1 MFLIPRAGDSIED
14 VSKVVGVSF
23 PQGSFDLP
31 PELRELEQIPQER
44 RERAINR
51 YPLNEQ
57 GLLIRFSPRAQPP
70 PQTSPAAQ
78 EPINTE
84 ARSEEPSSPSKPQDL
99 VLPPDDC
106 DSTKSNGQALQP
118 APASELGKETP
129 VSVPLVP
136 LGVGRGH
143 TMMSVDACGARP
155 FGNVQSSFGPMPT
168 IGRGN
173 SLHMLDT
180 QNPSQW

>member
-1 MFLIPRAGDSIED
+1 M
-14 VSKVVGVSF
+14 SF

-31 PELRELEQIPQER
+31 PELRELEQILQER
-44 RERAINR
+44 RERAMNR
-51 YPLNEQ
+51 YPLNKQ
-57 GLLIRFSPRAQPP
+57 GLLIRFSPRAQSP
-70 PQTSPAAQ
+70 PQTPPTAQ

-84 ARSEEPSSPSKPQDL
+84 AHSEEPSSPSKPQDL
-99 VLPPDDC
+99 VLPTDDC
-106 DSTKSNGQALQP
+106 ESTKSKDQALQP
-118 APASELGKETP
+118 APASEPGKETP
-129 VSVPLVP
+129 VRVPPVF

-155 FGNVQSSFGPMPT
+155 FGNVQSSFAPMPT

>member
-1 MFLIPRAGDSIED
+1 M
-14 VSKVVGVSF
+14 SF

-44 RERAINR
+44 RERAMNR
-51 YPLNEQ
+51 YPLNNQ

-70 PQTSPAAQ
+70 PQTSPTGQ
-78 EPINTE
+78 EPINAE
-84 ARSEEPSSPSKPQDL
+84 AHLEEPSSPSKPQDV
-99 VLPPDDC
+99 VLPTDDC
-106 DSTKSNGQALQP
+106 ESTKSNDQALRP

-129 VSVPLVP
+129 VSVPPVP

-143 TMMSVDACGARP
+143 TMMTRDACGARA
-155 FGNVQSSFGPMPT
+155 FGNVQSSFCPMPT

>member
-1 MFLIPRAGDSIED
+1 MTLLKAFLKS
-14 VSKVVGVSF
+14 VVCLF

-44 RERAINR
+44 REQAINR

-84 ARSEEPSSPSKPQDL
+84 AHLEEPSSPQEPQDL
-99 VLPPDDC
+99 VLPPEDC
-106 DSTKSNGQALQP
+106 ESTKSNDQALHP

-129 VSVPLVP
+129 PPVP

-143 TMMSVDACGARP
+143 TMVSVDACGARP
-155 FGNVQSSFGPMPT
+155 FGNGQSSFSPMPT

-173 SLHMLDT
+173 SLPILDT